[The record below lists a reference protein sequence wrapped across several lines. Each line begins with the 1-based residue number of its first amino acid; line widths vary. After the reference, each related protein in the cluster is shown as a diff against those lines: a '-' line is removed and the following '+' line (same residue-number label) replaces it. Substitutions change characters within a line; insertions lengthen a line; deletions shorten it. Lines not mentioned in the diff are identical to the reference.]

1 MTGGAR
7 REVRPGWTGLGAHLS
22 AAGSL
27 TSAGANRRTLCFSRG
42 VHHPSEAASFVSREL
57 LHREINMLAGRVA
70 AVFISNKYFGR
81 AARIGAEI
89 AAAGAARAGRAFSL
103 KSARPY
109 AKNW

>member
-1 MTGGAR
+1 MAPGGRSGRGGRDWGRTCQRFADER
-7 REVRPGWTGLGAHLS
+7 GR
-22 AAGSL
+22 
-27 TSAGANRRTLCFSRG
+27 NRRTLCYSRG

-89 AAAGAARAGRAFSL
+89 AAAGAARAGPAFFEECT
-103 KSARPY
+103 AVR
-109 AKNW
+109 